1 MGAEWFSAKQEQGSR
16 AMPLN
21 GEQVWWASAWTG
33 GGPYTATWTVDFPP
47 NAVFAKVWPA
57 FYMEYH
63 DDRVGMV
70 HTFISRFRRRL
81 TSGADQTVNAGNVP
95 AVFDNNMTS
104 VTYGLYIYNC
114 QAQIVLD
121 LGFWS

>member
-1 MGAEWFSAKQEQGSR
+1 
-16 AMPLN
+16 
-21 GEQVWWASAWTG
+21 
-33 GGPYTATWTVDFPP
+33 
-47 NAVFAKVWPA
+47 
-57 FYMEYH
+57 
-63 DDRVGMV
+63 V